1 MTKGT
6 SLCRQK
12 SPNCNIFYFLF
23 NKTTQDINTSSISR
37 INLMNQHIFLPI
49 IVLIVW
55 TFFQCCFFSFVVV
68 GRKPIFFFLYLR
80 HADDIVSCKYEKA
93 EICIRIFY
101 YFSLPTERHHK
112 LIRGIVFLC
121 VITLMCC
128 SCCFGQFIDN
138 LIRNTQWM
146 RKNPHIHDYSENLTQ
161 RRVRT
166 VKRLMVFK

>member
-1 MTKGT
+1 MSTKIT
-6 SLCRQK
+6 KLQ
-12 SPNCNIFYFLF
+12 YFLLLVQQDNTRHKHF
-23 NKTTQDINTSSISR
+23 QYLKNKSDESTHFPSYYCPYCVDIFS
-37 INLMNQHIFLPI
+37 LL
-49 IVLIVW
+49 
-55 TFFQCCFFSFVVV
+55 FFSFVVV

-138 LIRNTQWM
+138 LIGNTQWM